1 MIDWTPYLKSI
12 SDSEKYAQWETF
24 YTLTDV
30 EGKTRPAK
38 TAPLLRDL
46 WVQTIEKE
54 PQNRQER
61 PERPEKNERFTVL
74 DGLREYAA
82 NHVLLKGRPG
92 SGKSTALARLLLEE
106 SVGAQ
111 SLRPNQQNQAKIIQ
125 IPILIELRLYETS
138 ILDLILQF
146 LKRHKLI
153 IDSNTLESWLLENQN
168 FRPLLL
174 FDGINELPS
183 DPARQNL
190 NNFRQQYAEIS
201 MIFTTRDLGSDDLD
215 IEKKLEMLPLSEAQ
229 MRDFVKAYLPEKGE
243 EMLKQLGNRLKEL
256 GETPLLLWMLCSVFD
271 DNQNKIPANLG
282 LVFQIFTGIYDK
294 KLKADVS
301 TYQESRDWWRELL
314 QVLAWKMTQGESKT
328 EIQVAISRTEAEEE
342 LSKFIK
348 NKGFPEYYSKQWLKD
363 LLKYHLI
370 HLEGNDKIAFRHQ
383 LIQEYYTAEEL
394 KKKLPHLRDE
404 QLKWDY
410 LNYLKWTEPMALL
423 LGLLDNET
431 QAKRVVKLGLEIDL
445 KLGARLA
452 GEVNFK
458 FQKQTVGLVLGLDVP
473 KRFKVE
479 LLGLTKSNQVVNEL
493 LKALK
498 DSNWFVR
505 RSAAEALA
513 EIGTETA
520 IPGLLKALE
529 DSNKYVRVCAAFA
542 LGNISSETAIPG
554 LLKALEDSDEDVS
567 WNAVEAL
574 GKIGTETAIPGLLKA
589 LEDSDEDVS
598 WNAAFALGKIGS
610 EAAIPELLKALD
622 DSDWYVRRYAAFALG
637 KIGSETAIPGLLKA
651 LEDSNEYV
659 RRYAAFALGNIG
671 SETAIP
677 VLLKALEHFDGFV
690 RSDAAEA
697 LAKIGS
703 ETAIAELLKALEHS
717 DWYVRSDA
725 AEALAKIGSET
736 AIAELLKAL
745 EDSNEDV
752 RREAAFALGK
762 IGSETAIAGLLKALE
777 DSDYFVR
784 RKAAEALGY
793 IGSETAI
800 PGLLKALEDSDW
812 YVRSNAAEALGKI
825 GSEKA
830 IPELLKALED
840 SFRYVR
846 RYAVKALGK
855 IGSEKAIPGLLKA
868 LDDSDWYVQEAAFAL
883 GNIGSETAIPELL
896 KALEDSNKDVRGKAA
911 EALGKIGSETAIPGL
926 LKALEHSEGYVRS
939 NAAEALGKIGSE
951 TAIAGL
957 LKALE
962 HSDKDVR
969 GNAAKALGKIGSEAA
984 IPGLLKALEDSEGYV
999 RSYAAEALGNIGTET
1014 AMTELI
1020 KCLKNP
1026 DFVTLNNGDTLSQ
1039 AREALDTIQNKLK
1052 YYHPLSQPMNQQVYI
1067 SYNWQEDSNEMA
1079 NQLVQAFA
1087 AKGIEIIR
1095 DKTHTSYKDS
1105 IKNFMRQIGRGKCVV
1120 AVISDRYLKSENCMF
1135 ELVEIARNGDFYQR
1149 IFPIILPDARI
1160 YNDFERIDYL
1170 KYWEDEKAKLQ
1181 AKYKEIDLVNTNSIM
1196 ATLNLYDEIRSN
1208 IDNLTNILKD
1218 MKTLNIDLHRQSEF
1232 AAMIKA
1238 VETKLAEDSQNIPTS
1253 SEKNASLSSITY
1265 DLRGATIGNLA
1276 HNVQGNQQNYPQ
1288 QPNNNNPEEK

>member
-30 EGKTRPAK
+30 EGKTRPSK

-61 PERPEKNERFTVL
+61 PERPEKTERFTVL
-74 DGLREYAA
+74 DGLRKYAT

-111 SLRPNQQNQAKIIQ
+111 SLRLNQQNQAKIIQ

-168 FRPLLL
+168 FSPLLL

-183 DPARQNL
+183 DPARRDL
-190 NNFRQQYAEIS
+190 KNFRQQYAEIS
-201 MIFTTRDLGSDDLD
+201 MIFTTRDLGSDDLN
-215 IEKKLEMLPLSEAQ
+215 IEKKLEMLPLTELQ
-229 MRDFVKAYLPEKGE
+229 MQDFVKDYLPEKGE

-282 LVFQIFTGIYDK
+282 LIFQIFTGIYDK
-294 KLKADVS
+294 ELKADVS

-314 QVLAWKMTQGESKT
+314 QVLAWEMTQGESKT

-404 QLKWDY
+404 QLQWDY

-479 LLGLTKSNQVVNEL
+479 LLGLTKSNEVVNEL

-498 DSNWFVR
+498 DSDEDVR
-505 RSAAEALA
+505 GNAVEALGK
-513 EIGTETA
+513 IGTETAIAGLLKALEESNKDVRWKAAFALGKIGSETA
-520 IPGLLKALE
+520 IPGLLKALK
-529 DSNKYVRVCAAFA
+529 DSDKDVRSNAVVALCKIGSETAIAGLFKVLEHSDKDVRGNAAFA
-542 LGNISSETAIPG
+542 LGKIGSETAIPRSLKALENSDRNARRSAAFALGKIGSETAIPVLLKALEDSDGYVRWKAAAGLAKISSETAIPG
-554 LLKALEDSDEDVS
+554 LLKALEDSDEDVRG
-567 WNAVEAL
+567 NAVW
-574 GKIGTETAIPGLLKA
+574 
-589 LEDSDEDVS
+589 V
-598 WNAAFALGKIGS
+598 
-610 EAAIPELLKALD
+610 
-622 DSDWYVRRYAAFALG
+622 
-637 KIGSETAIPGLLKA
+637 
-651 LEDSNEYV
+651 
-659 RRYAAFALGNIG
+659 LGNIG
-671 SETAIP
+671 SETAIAG
-677 VLLKALEHFDGFV
+677 LLKTLEHSNKDV
-690 RSDAAEA
+690 RGKAAEA
-697 LAKIGS
+697 LG
-703 ETAIAELLKALEHS
+703 
-717 DWYVRSDA
+717 
-725 AEALAKIGSET
+725 
-736 AIAELLKAL
+736 
-745 EDSNEDV
+745 N
-752 RREAAFALGK
+752 
-762 IGSETAIAGLLKALE
+762 IGSETAIAGLLKALK
-777 DSDYFVR
+777 DSDGDFR
-784 RKAAEALGY
+784 R
-793 IGSETAI
+793 
-800 PGLLKALEDSDW
+800 
-812 YVRSNAAEALGKI
+812 
-825 GSEKA
+825 
-830 IPELLKALED
+830 
-840 SFRYVR
+840 
-846 RYAVKALGK
+846 
-855 IGSEKAIPGLLKA
+855 
-868 LDDSDWYVQEAAFAL
+868 
-883 GNIGSETAIPELL
+883 
-896 KALEDSNKDVRGKAA
+896 KAA

-926 LKALEHSEGYVRS
+926 LKALEDS
-939 NAAEALGKIGSE
+939 NS
-951 TAIAGL
+951 
-957 LKALE
+957 
-962 HSDKDVR
+962 DVR
-969 GNAAKALGKIGSEAA
+969 RCAAFALGKIGSEA
-984 IPGLLKALEDSEGYV
+984 
-999 RSYAAEALGNIGTET
+999 

-1052 YYHPLSQPMNQQVYI
+1052 YYHPLPESI
-1067 SYNWQEDSNEMA
+1067 SYS
-1079 NQLVQAFA
+1079 
-1087 AKGIEIIR
+1087 
-1095 DKTHTSYKDS
+1095 T
-1105 IKNFMRQIGRGKCVV
+1105 
-1120 AVISDRYLKSENCMF
+1120 
-1135 ELVEIARNGDFYQR
+1135 
-1149 IFPIILPDARI
+1149 
-1160 YNDFERIDYL
+1160 
-1170 KYWEDEKAKLQ
+1170 
-1181 AKYKEIDLVNTNSIM
+1181 
-1196 ATLNLYDEIRSN
+1196 
-1208 IDNLTNILKD
+1208 
-1218 MKTLNIDLHRQSEF
+1218 QS
-1232 AAMIKA
+1232 
-1238 VETKLAEDSQNIPTS
+1238 PTS
-1253 SEKNASLSSITY
+1253 ETSSITY
-1265 DLRGATIGNLA
+1265 DFRGATIGNLA

>member
-30 EGKTRPAK
+30 EGKTRPSK

-61 PERPEKNERFTVL
+61 PERPEKTERFTVL
-74 DGLREYAA
+74 DGLRKYAT

-106 SVGAQ
+106 SVEAQ
-111 SLRPNQQNQAKIIQ
+111 SLRLNQQNQAKIIQ

-183 DPARQNL
+183 EAARQNL
-190 NNFRQQYAEIS
+190 KNFRQQYAEIS

-215 IEKKLEMLPLSEAQ
+215 IEKKLEMLPLTEPQ
-229 MRDFVKAYLPEKGE
+229 MQDFVKAYLPEKGE

-256 GETPLLLWMLCSVFD
+256 AETPLLLWMLCSVFD

-294 KLKADVS
+294 KLKADVP

-348 NKGFPEYYSKQWLKD
+348 NKGFPEYYSKQWLED

-404 QLKWDY
+404 QLQWDY

-445 KLGARLA
+445 KLGARFA

-493 LKALK
+493 LKALE
-498 DSNWFVR
+498 DSDEDVR
-505 RSAAEALA
+505 GNAVEALA
-513 EIGTETA
+513 NIG
-520 IPGLLKALE
+520 
-529 DSNKYVRVCAAFA
+529 
-542 LGNISSETAIPG
+542 SETAIPG
-554 LLKALEDSDEDVS
+554 LLKALEDSHEYVRRKAAEVLAEIGSETAIAGLLKALEDSHEYVRGK
-567 WNAVEAL
+567 AAFAL
-574 GKIGTETAIPGLLKA
+574 GNIGTETAIPGLLKA
-589 LEDSDEDVS
+589 LEDSDRYVR
-598 WNAAFALGKIGS
+598 WNAS
-610 EAAIPELLKALD
+610 
-622 DSDWYVRRYAAFALG
+622 
-637 KIGSETAIPGLLKA
+637 
-651 LEDSNEYV
+651 
-659 RRYAAFALGNIG
+659 
-671 SETAIP
+671 
-677 VLLKALEHFDGFV
+677 
-690 RSDAAEA
+690 EA
-697 LAKIGS
+697 LA
-703 ETAIAELLKALEHS
+703 
-717 DWYVRSDA
+717 
-725 AEALAKIGSET
+725 
-736 AIAELLKAL
+736 
-745 EDSNEDV
+745 
-752 RREAAFALGK
+752 K

-777 DSDYFVR
+777 DSDRFVR
-784 RKAAEALGY
+784 SR
-793 IGSETAI
+793 
-800 PGLLKALEDSDW
+800 
-812 YVRSNAAEALGKI
+812 YVRRRAAAALGKI
-825 GSEKA
+825 GTETA
-830 IPELLKALED
+830 IAGLIKALEHSD
-840 SFRYVR
+840 GDVR
-846 RYAVKALGK
+846 F
-855 IGSEKAIPGLLKA
+855 
-868 LDDSDWYVQEAAFAL
+868 EAAFAL
-883 GNIGSETAIPELL
+883 GKIGSETAIPELL
-896 KALEDSNKDVRGKAA
+896 KALKDSYWSVSWYAA
-911 EALGKIGSETAIPGL
+911 EALGNIGT
-926 LKALEHSEGYVRS
+926 
-939 NAAEALGKIGSE
+939 E

-962 HSDKDVR
+962 DSDDDVR
-969 GNAAKALGKIGSEAA
+969 RNAAF
-984 IPGLLKALEDSEGYV
+984 
-999 RSYAAEALGNIGTET
+999 ALGNIGSET

-1039 AREALDTIQNKLK
+1039 AREALDIIQNKLK

-1079 NQLVQAFA
+1079 NQLVQAFD

-1095 DKTHTSYKDS
+1095 DKTHTTYKDS
-1105 IKNFMRQIGRGKCVV
+1105 IKNFMRQIGQGKCVV

-1135 ELVEIARNGDFYQR
+1135 ELVEIARNGDFYKR

-1160 YNDFERIDYL
+1160 YKDFERIDYL

-1181 AKYKEIDLVNTNSIM
+1181 AKYKQLDLVNTNSIM
-1196 ATLNLYDEIRSN
+1196 ATLNLYDEIRGN

-1218 MKTLNIDLHRQSEF
+1218 MNTLNIDLHRQSEF
-1232 AAMIKA
+1232 AAMIQK
-1238 VETKLAEDSQNIPTS
+1238 VETKLAEDSQNI
-1253 SEKNASLSSITY
+1253 
-1265 DLRGATIGNLA
+1265 
-1276 HNVQGNQQNYPQ
+1276 
-1288 QPNNNNPEEK
+1288 

>member
-74 DGLREYAA
+74 DGLRKYAA

-106 SVGAQ
+106 SVVAQ
-111 SLRPNQQNQAKIIQ
+111 SLRLNQQNQAKIIQ

-190 NNFRQQYAEIS
+190 KNFRQQYAEIS
-201 MIFTTRDLGSDDLD
+201 MIFTTRDLGIGGDLD
-215 IEKKLEMLPLSEAQ
+215 IEKKLEMLPLTELQ

-271 DNQNKIPANLG
+271 KDNQIPANLG

-294 KLKADVS
+294 KLKADVP
-301 TYQESRDWWRELL
+301 TYQESRYWWRELL

-404 QLKWDY
+404 QLQWDY

-473 KRFKVE
+473 KWFKVK

-493 LKALK
+493 SQALE
-498 DSNWFVR
+498 DSDWGVR

-520 IPGLLKALE
+520 TAGLLKALE
-529 DSNKYVRVCAAFA
+529 DSNSDVRGKAAFA
-542 LGNISSETAIPG
+542 LGN
-554 LLKALEDSDEDVS
+554 
-567 WNAVEAL
+567 
-574 GKIGTETAIPGLLKA
+574 
-589 LEDSDEDVS
+589 
-598 WNAAFALGKIGS
+598 IGS
-610 EAAIPELLKALD
+610 EAAIPELLKALE
-622 DSDWYVRRYAAFALG
+622 DSNSDVRENAAFALG
-637 KIGSETAIPGLLKA
+637 KIGSETAI
-651 LEDSNEYV
+651 
-659 RRYAAFALGNIG
+659 LG
-671 SETAIP
+671 
-677 VLLKALEHFDGFV
+677 
-690 RSDAAEA
+690 
-697 LAKIGS
+697 
-703 ETAIAELLKALEHS
+703 LLKALEHS
-717 DWYVRSDA
+717 NWSVSGNA
-725 AEALAKIGSET
+725 
-736 AIAELLKAL
+736 AIALCE
-745 EDSNEDV
+745 
-752 RREAAFALGK
+752 

-777 DSDYFVR
+777 DSNKDVR
-784 RKAAEALGY
+784 
-793 IGSETAI
+793 
-800 PGLLKALEDSDW
+800 W
-812 YVRSNAAEALGKI
+812 NAAEALG
-825 GSEKA
+825 
-830 IPELLKALED
+830 
-840 SFRYVR
+840 
-846 RYAVKALGK
+846 
-855 IGSEKAIPGLLKA
+855 
-868 LDDSDWYVQEAAFAL
+868 
-883 GNIGSETAIPELL
+883 NIGTETAIPELL
-896 KALEDSNKDVRGKAA
+896 KAFKDSDWGVRGNAA
-911 EALGKIGSETAIPGL
+911 EALGKIGSETAIPVL
-926 LKALEHSEGYVRS
+926 LKALEDS
-939 NAAEALGKIGSE
+939 NS
-951 TAIAGL
+951 
-957 LKALE
+957 
-962 HSDKDVR
+962 DVR
-969 GNAAKALGKIGSEAA
+969 RYAAFALGKIGSEA
-984 IPGLLKALEDSEGYV
+984 
-999 RSYAAEALGNIGTET
+999 

-1039 AREALDTIQNKLK
+1039 ARKALDIIQNKLK
-1052 YYHPLSQPMNQQVYI
+1052 YYHPLPESI
-1067 SYNWQEDSNEMA
+1067 SYS
-1079 NQLVQAFA
+1079 
-1087 AKGIEIIR
+1087 
-1095 DKTHTSYKDS
+1095 T
-1105 IKNFMRQIGRGKCVV
+1105 
-1120 AVISDRYLKSENCMF
+1120 
-1135 ELVEIARNGDFYQR
+1135 
-1149 IFPIILPDARI
+1149 
-1160 YNDFERIDYL
+1160 
-1170 KYWEDEKAKLQ
+1170 
-1181 AKYKEIDLVNTNSIM
+1181 
-1196 ATLNLYDEIRSN
+1196 
-1208 IDNLTNILKD
+1208 
-1218 MKTLNIDLHRQSEF
+1218 QS
-1232 AAMIKA
+1232 
-1238 VETKLAEDSQNIPTS
+1238 PTS
-1253 SEKNASLSSITY
+1253 ETSSITY

-1288 QPNNNNPEEK
+1288 QPNNNNPEKK

>member
-1 MIDWTPYLKSI
+1 MIDWTPYLESI
-12 SDSEKYAQWETF
+12 SEKYAQWETF

-30 EGKTRPAK
+30 EGKTRPSK

-54 PQNRQER
+54 PENPQER
-61 PERPEKNERFTVL
+61 AERPEKTERFTVL
-74 DGLREYAA
+74 DGLRKYAA

-106 SVGAQ
+106 SVEAQ
-111 SLRPNQQNQAKIIQ
+111 SLRLNQQNQAKIIQ

-183 DPARQNL
+183 YPARRDL
-190 NNFRQQYAEIS
+190 KNFRQQYAEIS
-201 MIFTTRDLGSDDLD
+201 MIFTTRDLGSDDLN
-215 IEKKLEMLPLSEAQ
+215 IEKKLEMLPLTEPQ

-282 LVFQIFTGIYDK
+282 LIFRG
-294 KLKADVS
+294 
-301 TYQESRDWWRELL
+301 
-314 QVLAWKMTQGESKT
+314 
-328 EIQVAISRTEAEEE
+328 
-342 LSKFIK
+342 FIK
-348 NKGFPEYYSKQWLKD
+348 NIHIRKGVKISEDLRRWQNRLLQHLAWTMTTGENPTEIKLSISKNQAEEILIEFLQGKISYPDNTALEWLED

-394 KKKLPHLRDE
+394 KKKLRNLSDE
-404 QLKWDY
+404 QLQWDY

-423 LGLLDNET
+423 LGLLDDET

-493 LKALK
+493 NQALEDSDK
-498 DSNWFVR
+498 DVR
-505 RSAAEALA
+505 RNASETLA
-513 EIGTETA
+513 KIGSETA
-520 IPGLLKALE
+520 IAGLLKAL
-529 DSNKYVRVCAAFA
+529 AH
-542 LGNISSETAIPG
+542 
-554 LLKALEDSDEDVS
+554 SDEDVR
-567 WNAVEAL
+567 WN
-574 GKIGTETAIPGLLKA
+574 
-589 LEDSDEDVS
+589 
-598 WNAAFALGKIGS
+598 
-610 EAAIPELLKALD
+610 
-622 DSDWYVRRYAAFALG
+622 AAFALG
-637 KIGSETAIPGLLKA
+637 KIGSETAIAWLLKA
-651 LEDSNEYV
+651 LEDSDWDF
-659 RRYAAFALGNIG
+659 RR
-671 SETAIP
+671 
-677 VLLKALEHFDGFV
+677 K
-690 RSDAAEA
+690 
-697 LAKIGS
+697 
-703 ETAIAELLKALEHS
+703 
-717 DWYVRSDA
+717 
-725 AEALAKIGSET
+725 
-736 AIAELLKAL
+736 
-745 EDSNEDV
+745 
-752 RREAAFALGK
+752 AAFALGK
-762 IGSETAIAGLLKALE
+762 IGSETAIAGLLK
-777 DSDYFVR
+777 
-784 RKAAEALGY
+784 
-793 IGSETAI
+793 T
-800 PGLLKALEDSDW
+800 
-812 YVRSNAAEALGKI
+812 
-825 GSEKA
+825 
-830 IPELLKALED
+830 
-840 SFRYVR
+840 
-846 RYAVKALGK
+846 
-855 IGSEKAIPGLLKA
+855 
-868 LDDSDWYVQEAAFAL
+868 
-883 GNIGSETAIPELL
+883 
-896 KALEDSNKDVRGKAA
+896 LEDSNKDVRRYAA
-911 EALGKIGSETAIPGL
+911 F
-926 LKALEHSEGYVRS
+926 
-939 NAAEALGKIGSE
+939 
-951 TAIAGL
+951 
-957 LKALE
+957 
-962 HSDKDVR
+962 
-969 GNAAKALGKIGSEAA
+969 ALGKIGSEA
-984 IPGLLKALEDSEGYV
+984 
-999 RSYAAEALGNIGTET
+999 

-1026 DFVTLNNGDTLSQ
+1026 DFVTLNNGDTLFQ
-1039 AREALDTIQNKLK
+1039 ARKALDTIQNKLK

-1095 DKTHTSYKDS
+1095 DKTHTTYKDS
-1105 IKNFMRQIGRGKCVV
+1105 IKNFMQQIGQGKCVV

-1160 YNDFERIDYL
+1160 HKDFERIDYL

-1181 AKYKEIDLVNTNSIM
+1181 AKYKEIDLAKTNSIM

-1218 MKTLNIDLHRQSEF
+1218 MNTLNINLHRQSEF

-1238 VETKLAEDSQNIPTS
+1238 VETKLAEDSQKLSNQSPVK
-1253 SEKNASLSSITY
+1253 SESKY
-1265 DLRGATIGNLA
+1265 TIHA
-1276 HNVQGNQQNYPQ
+1276 KNVQII
-1288 QPNNNNPEEK
+1288 EKGDGQIQDSSS

>member
-30 EGKTRPAK
+30 EGKTRPSK
-38 TAPLLRDL
+38 TAPLMDL
-46 WVQTIEKE
+46 QVQMIEKE
-54 PQNRQER
+54 PQNPQER
-61 PERPEKNERFTVL
+61 AERPEKPERFTVL
-74 DGLREYAA
+74 DGLRKYAA

-111 SLRPNQQNQAKIIQ
+111 SLRLNQQNQAKIIQ

-168 FRPLLL
+168 FSPLLL

-183 DPARQNL
+183 DTARQNL
-190 NNFRQQYAEIS
+190 KNFRQQYAEIS
-201 MIFTTRDLGSDDLD
+201 MIFTTRDLGSDDLN
-215 IEKKLEMLPLSEAQ
+215 IEKKLEMLPLTEPQ
-229 MRDFVKAYLPEKGE
+229 MRYFVKTYLPEKGE

-271 DNQNKIPANLG
+271 NNENKIPANLG

-294 KLKADVS
+294 KLKADVP

-404 QLKWDY
+404 QLQWDY

-479 LLGLTKSNQVVNEL
+479 LLGLTKSNEVVNEL
-493 LKALK
+493 
-498 DSNWFVR
+498 NQ
-505 RSAAEALA
+505 
-513 EIGTETA
+513 
-520 IPGLLKALE
+520 
-529 DSNKYVRVCAAFA
+529 
-542 LGNISSETAIPG
+542 
-554 LLKALEDSDEDVS
+554 ALEDSDWFVR
-567 WNAVEAL
+567 WNAAEAL
-574 GKIGTETAIPGLLKA
+574 G
-589 LEDSDEDVS
+589 
-598 WNAAFALGKIGS
+598 N
-610 EAAIPELLKALD
+610 
-622 DSDWYVRRYAAFALG
+622 
-637 KIGSETAIPGLLKA
+637 IGSETAIPGLLKA
-651 LEDSNEYV
+651 LKDSDWSV
-659 RRYAAFALGNIG
+659 RSSAALALGN
-671 SETAIP
+671 
-677 VLLKALEHFDGFV
+677 
-690 RSDAAEA
+690 
-697 LAKIGS
+697 
-703 ETAIAELLKALEHS
+703 
-717 DWYVRSDA
+717 
-725 AEALAKIGSET
+725 
-736 AIAELLKAL
+736 
-745 EDSNEDV
+745 
-752 RREAAFALGK
+752 
-762 IGSETAIAGLLKALE
+762 
-777 DSDYFVR
+777 
-784 RKAAEALGY
+784 

-800 PGLLKALEDSDW
+800 PGLLKALEDSDRF
-812 YVRSNAAEALGKI
+812 VRGKAAEALGKI
-825 GSEKA
+825 SSET
-830 IPELLKALED
+830 
-840 SFRYVR
+840 
-846 RYAVKALGK
+846 
-855 IGSEKAIPGLLKA
+855 AIPGLLKA
-868 LDDSDWYVQEAAFAL
+868 LEHSDVYV
-883 GNIGSETAIPELL
+883 
-896 KALEDSNKDVRGKAA
+896 RWKAA

-926 LKALEHSEGYVRS
+926 LKALEDSNKDVRMYAAEALGKISSETAIPGLLKALEDSDRFVRS

-951 TAIAGL
+951 TAIPGLLKALKDSDEDVRMYAAFALGEIGSETAIPVL

-962 HSDKDVR
+962 HSDVYVR
-969 GNAAKALGKIGSEAA
+969 WKAAEALGKIGSETA
-984 IPGLLKALEDSEGYV
+984 IPGLLKALKDSNKYV
-999 RSYAAEALGNIGTET
+999 RSQAAEALGNIGSEA

-1079 NQLVQAFA
+1079 NQLVEAFA

-1105 IKNFMRQIGRGKCVV
+1105 IKNFMRQIGQGKCVV

-1160 YNDFERIDYL
+1160 HKDFERIDYL

-1181 AKYKEIDLVNTNSIM
+1181 AKYKQIDLAKTNSIM
-1196 ATLNLYDEIRSN
+1196 ATVNLYDEIRGN

-1218 MKTLNIDLHRQSEF
+1218 MNTLNIDLHRQSEF
-1232 AAMIKA
+1232 AAMIEV
-1238 VETKLAEDSQNIPTS
+1238 VETKLAEDGQKLSHQSPVK
-1253 SEKNASLSSITY
+1253 SESKY
-1265 DLRGATIGNLA
+1265 TIHA
-1276 HNVQGNQQNYPQ
+1276 KNVQII
-1288 QPNNNNPEEK
+1288 EKGDGQIQDSSS

>member
-12 SDSEKYAQWETF
+12 SEKYAQWETF

-61 PERPEKNERFTVL
+61 PERPEKPERFTVL
-74 DGLREYAA
+74 DGLRKYAT

-106 SVGAQ
+106 SVAVQ
-111 SLRPNQQNQAKIIQ
+111 SLRLNQQNQAKIIQ

-146 LKRHKLI
+146 LQRHKLI

-183 DPARQNL
+183 DTARQNL
-190 NNFRQQYAEIS
+190 KNFRQQYAEIS
-201 MIFTTRDLGSDDLD
+201 MIFTTRDLGSDDLN
-215 IEKKLEMLPLSEAQ
+215 IEKKLEMLPLTEPQ

-348 NKGFPEYYSKQWLKD
+348 NKGFPEYYGKQWLKD

-479 LLGLTKSNQVVNEL
+479 LLGLTKSNQVVNQL
-493 LKALK
+493 
-498 DSNWFVR
+498 SQ
-505 RSAAEALA
+505 
-513 EIGTETA
+513 
-520 IPGLLKALE
+520 
-529 DSNKYVRVCAAFA
+529 
-542 LGNISSETAIPG
+542 
-554 LLKALEDSDEDVS
+554 ALEDSDEDVRG
-567 WNAVEAL
+567 NAVEAL
-574 GKIGTETAIPGLLKA
+574 A
-589 LEDSDEDVS
+589 
-598 WNAAFALGKIGS
+598 N
-610 EAAIPELLKALD
+610 
-622 DSDWYVRRYAAFALG
+622 
-637 KIGSETAIPGLLKA
+637 IGSETAIPGLLKA
-651 LEDSNEYV
+651 LEDSHEYV
-659 RRYAAFALGNIG
+659 RRKAAEVLAEIGSETAIPGLLKALEDSDWNVRWNAAFALGNIGSETAIPGLLKALKDSDRFVRWNAAEALGNIG

-690 RSDAAEA
+690 R
-697 LAKIGS
+697 
-703 ETAIAELLKALEHS
+703 
-717 DWYVRSDA
+717 
-725 AEALAKIGSET
+725 
-736 AIAELLKAL
+736 
-745 EDSNEDV
+745 
-752 RREAAFALGK
+752 REAAA
-762 IGSETAIAGLLKALE
+762 
-777 DSDYFVR
+777 
-784 RKAAEALGY
+784 
-793 IGSETAI
+793 
-800 PGLLKALEDSDW
+800 
-812 YVRSNAAEALGKI
+812 
-825 GSEKA
+825 
-830 IPELLKALED
+830 
-840 SFRYVR
+840 
-846 RYAVKALGK
+846 
-855 IGSEKAIPGLLKA
+855 
-868 LDDSDWYVQEAAFAL
+868 
-883 GNIGSETAIPELL
+883 
-896 KALEDSNKDVRGKAA
+896 
-911 EALGKIGSETAIPGL
+911 ALGKIGSETAIPGL
-926 LKALEHSEGYVRS
+926 LKALEDSNKDVRKK
-939 NAAEALGKIGSE
+939 AAFALGKIGSE
-951 TAIAGL
+951 IAIAGL

-962 HSDKDVR
+962 DSDEYVR
-969 GNAAKALGKIGSEAA
+969 RYAAFALGKIS
-984 IPGLLKALEDSEGYV
+984 S
-999 RSYAAEALGNIGTET
+999 ET

-1079 NQLVQAFA
+1079 NQLVQAFD

-1149 IFPIILPDARI
+1149 IFPIILPDARRI
-1160 YNDFERIDYL
+1160 HKAIERLQYIRH
-1170 KYWEDEKAKLQ
+1170 WEGRIQELENAMHSGGLANLQ
-1181 AKYKEIDLVNTNSIM
+1181 GITDD
-1196 ATLNLYDEIRSN
+1196 LNLYTEIRHRIAS
-1208 IDNLTNILKD
+1208 LTDILKD
-1218 MKTLNIDLHRQSEF
+1218 MNTLDINLHRQSEF
-1232 AAMIKA
+1232 AAMIEA
-1238 VETKLAEDSQNIPTS
+1238 VETKLAEDGQKLSNQSPVK
-1253 SEKNASLSSITY
+1253 SESKY
-1265 DLRGATIGNLA
+1265 TIHA
-1276 HNVQGNQQNYPQ
+1276 KNVQII
-1288 QPNNNNPEEK
+1288 EKGDGQIQDSSS

>member
-30 EGKTRPAK
+30 EGKTRPSK

-61 PERPEKNERFTVL
+61 PERPEKTERFTVL
-74 DGLREYAA
+74 DGLRKYAT

-106 SVGAQ
+106 SVEAQ
-111 SLRPNQQNQAKIIQ
+111 SLRLNQQNQAKIIQ

-183 DPARQNL
+183 EAARQNL
-190 NNFRQQYAEIS
+190 KNFRQQYAEIS

-215 IEKKLEMLPLSEAQ
+215 IEKKLEMLPLTEPQ
-229 MRDFVKAYLPEKGE
+229 MQDFVKAYLPEKGE

-256 GETPLLLWMLCSVFD
+256 AETPLLLWMLCSVFD

-294 KLKADVS
+294 KLKADVP

-348 NKGFPEYYSKQWLKD
+348 NKGFPEYYSKQWLED

-404 QLKWDY
+404 QLQWDY

-445 KLGARLA
+445 KLGARFA

-493 LKALK
+493 LKALEDSDEDVRGNAVEALANIGSETAIPGLLKALEDSHEYVRRKAAEVLAEIGSETAIAGLLKALEDSHEYVRGKAAFALGNIGTETAIPGLLKALEDSDRYVRWNASEALAKIGSETAIAGLLKALEDSDRFVRSRYVRRRAAAALGKIGTETAIAGLIKALEHSDGDVRFEAAFALGKIGSETAIPELLKALK
-498 DSNWFVR
+498 DSDGDFFRCKAVEALGEIGSETAIPGLLKALEDSDEYVRMSAAEALGKIGSETAIAWLLKALEDSDEFVR
-505 RSAAEALA
+505 FQAAFALGKIGSETAIPELLKALEDYNNKDVRSHAAASLGEIGTETAIPGLLKALEDSDDDVRRKAAEALA

-529 DSNKYVRVCAAFA
+529 HSKEYVRGYAAFA
-542 LGNISSETAIPG
+542 LGNIGTETAIPELLKALKDSYWSVSWYAAEALGNIGTETAIAG
-554 LLKALEDSDEDVS
+554 LLKALEDSDDDVRR
-567 WNAVEAL
+567 NAAFAL
-574 GKIGTETAIPGLLKA
+574 GNIATETAIPGLLKA
-589 LEDSDEDVS
+589 LEDSD
-598 WNAAFALGKIGS
+598 
-610 EAAIPELLKALD
+610 D
-622 DSDWYVRRYAAFALG
+622 DVRR
-637 KIGSETAIPGLLKA
+637 
-651 LEDSNEYV
+651 N
-659 RRYAAFALGNIG
+659 AAFALGNIG
-671 SETAIP
+671 S
-677 VLLKALEHFDGFV
+677 
-690 RSDAAEA
+690 
-697 LAKIGS
+697 
-703 ETAIAELLKALEHS
+703 
-717 DWYVRSDA
+717 
-725 AEALAKIGSET
+725 
-736 AIAELLKAL
+736 
-745 EDSNEDV
+745 
-752 RREAAFALGK
+752 
-762 IGSETAIAGLLKALE
+762 
-777 DSDYFVR
+777 
-784 RKAAEALGY
+784 
-793 IGSETAI
+793 
-800 PGLLKALEDSDW
+800 
-812 YVRSNAAEALGKI
+812 
-825 GSEKA
+825 
-830 IPELLKALED
+830 
-840 SFRYVR
+840 
-846 RYAVKALGK
+846 
-855 IGSEKAIPGLLKA
+855 
-868 LDDSDWYVQEAAFAL
+868 
-883 GNIGSETAIPELL
+883 
-896 KALEDSNKDVRGKAA
+896 
-911 EALGKIGSETAIPGL
+911 
-926 LKALEHSEGYVRS
+926 
-939 NAAEALGKIGSE
+939 
-951 TAIAGL
+951 
-957 LKALE
+957 
-962 HSDKDVR
+962 
-969 GNAAKALGKIGSEAA
+969 
-984 IPGLLKALEDSEGYV
+984 
-999 RSYAAEALGNIGTET
+999 ET

-1039 AREALDTIQNKLK
+1039 AREALDIIQNKLK

-1079 NQLVQAFA
+1079 NQLVQAFD

-1095 DKTHTSYKDS
+1095 DKTHTTYKDS
-1105 IKNFMRQIGRGKCVV
+1105 IKNFMRQIGQGKCVV

-1135 ELVEIARNGDFYQR
+1135 ELVEIARNGDFYKR

-1160 YNDFERIDYL
+1160 YKDFERIDYL

-1181 AKYKEIDLVNTNSIM
+1181 AKYKQLDLVNTNSIM
-1196 ATLNLYDEIRSN
+1196 ATLNLYDEIRGN

-1218 MKTLNIDLHRQSEF
+1218 MNTLNIDLHRQSEF
-1232 AAMIKA
+1232 AAMIQK
-1238 VETKLAEDSQNIPTS
+1238 VETKLAEDSQNI
-1253 SEKNASLSSITY
+1253 
-1265 DLRGATIGNLA
+1265 
-1276 HNVQGNQQNYPQ
+1276 
-1288 QPNNNNPEEK
+1288 

>member
-30 EGKTRPAK
+30 EGKTRPSK
-38 TAPLLRDL
+38 TAPLMDL
-46 WVQTIEKE
+46 QVQTIEKE

-61 PERPEKNERFTVL
+61 PERPEKPERFTVL
-74 DGLREYAA
+74 DGLRKYAA

-111 SLRPNQQNQAKIIQ
+111 SLRLNQQNQAKIIQ

-183 DPARQNL
+183 EAARQNL
-190 NNFRQQYAEIS
+190 KNFRQQYAEIP
-201 MIFTTRDLGSDDLD
+201 MIFTTRDLGSDDLN

-229 MRDFVKAYLPEKGE
+229 MRDFVKTYLPEKGE

-271 DNQNKIPANLG
+271 NNQNKIPANLG
-282 LVFQIFTGIYDK
+282 LVFQIFTAIYDK
-294 KLKADVS
+294 KLKADVP

-479 LLGLTKSNQVVNEL
+479 LLGLTKSNEVVNEL

-498 DSNWFVR
+498 DSDGVVR
-505 RSAAEALA
+505 R
-513 EIGTETA
+513 
-520 IPGLLKALE
+520 
-529 DSNKYVRVCAAFA
+529 
-542 LGNISSETAIPG
+542 
-554 LLKALEDSDEDVS
+554 
-567 WNAVEAL
+567 NAVEAL

-589 LEDSDEDVS
+589 LEESNKDVR
-598 WNAAFALGKIGS
+598 WKAAFALGKIGT
-610 EAAIPELLKALD
+610 ETAIPGLLKALK
-622 DSDWYVRRYAAFALG
+622 DSDKDVRSNAAVALCKIGSETAIAGLFKVLEHSDKDVRGNAAFALG
-637 KIGSETAIPGLLKA
+637 KIGSETAIPRSLKA
-651 LEDSNEYV
+651 LENSDRNA
-659 RRYAAFALGNIG
+659 RR
-671 SETAIP
+671 S
-677 VLLKALEHFDGFV
+677 
-690 RSDAAEA
+690 
-697 LAKIGS
+697 
-703 ETAIAELLKALEHS
+703 
-717 DWYVRSDA
+717 
-725 AEALAKIGSET
+725 
-736 AIAELLKAL
+736 
-745 EDSNEDV
+745 
-752 RREAAFALGK
+752 AAFALGK
-762 IGSETAIAGLLKALE
+762 IGSEEAIPVLLKALE
-777 DSDYFVR
+777 DSDGYVR
-784 RKAAEALGY
+784 WKAAAGLAK
-793 IGSETAI
+793 ISSETAI
-800 PGLLKALEDSDW
+800 PGLLKALEDSDK
-812 YVRSNAAEALGKI
+812 YVRG
-825 GSEKA
+825 
-830 IPELLKALED
+830 
-840 SFRYVR
+840 
-846 RYAVKALGK
+846 
-855 IGSEKAIPGLLKA
+855 
-868 LDDSDWYVQEAAFAL
+868 
-883 GNIGSETAIPELL
+883 
-896 KALEDSNKDVRGKAA
+896 
-911 EALGKIGSETAIPGL
+911 
-926 LKALEHSEGYVRS
+926 

-957 LKALE
+957 LKALKD
-962 HSDKDVR
+962 SDKYVR
-969 GNAAKALGKIGSEAA
+969 GNAAEALGKIGSETA
-984 IPGLLKALEDSEGYV
+984 IAELLKALEHSDDDD
-999 RSYAAEALGNIGTET
+999 RWNAAEALGKIGSETAIAELLKALEHSDEDVRGNAALALGNIGSEAAIPELLKPLEHPNEYVRGKAAEALGKIGSKT

-1026 DFVTLNNGDTLSQ
+1026 DFVTLNNGDTLSE

-1052 YYHPLSQPMNQQVYI
+1052 YYHPLPESI
-1067 SYNWQEDSNEMA
+1067 SYS
-1079 NQLVQAFA
+1079 
-1087 AKGIEIIR
+1087 
-1095 DKTHTSYKDS
+1095 T
-1105 IKNFMRQIGRGKCVV
+1105 
-1120 AVISDRYLKSENCMF
+1120 
-1135 ELVEIARNGDFYQR
+1135 
-1149 IFPIILPDARI
+1149 
-1160 YNDFERIDYL
+1160 
-1170 KYWEDEKAKLQ
+1170 
-1181 AKYKEIDLVNTNSIM
+1181 
-1196 ATLNLYDEIRSN
+1196 
-1208 IDNLTNILKD
+1208 
-1218 MKTLNIDLHRQSEF
+1218 QS
-1232 AAMIKA
+1232 
-1238 VETKLAEDSQNIPTS
+1238 PTS
-1253 SEKNASLSSITY
+1253 ETSSITY
-1265 DLRGATIGNLA
+1265 DFRGATIGNLA
-1276 HNVQGNQQNYPQ
+1276 HNVQGSQQNYPQ
-1288 QPNNNNPEEK
+1288 QPNNNNPEKK